1 MSSLTQRSTRPWR
14 QQGQALLETAI
25 TLPLMLLLLLGFLAV
40 LVRVEAQIELDTA
53 TSLAAAAAVS
63 APVGSSLSSDYATRT
78 WVGTLRQSSYLKPTR
93 LEGCGTYQPD
103 QPVTCRGLA
112 TLDYRQTPMAL
123 VVPISLAI
131 DSTATARGSRYRSR

>member
-1 MSSLTQRSTRPWR
+1 MTNRAHSSSR
-14 QQGQALLETAI
+14 QQRQRAQALLETAI
-25 TLPLMLLLLLGFLAV
+25 TLPLMLILLLGFLAV

-53 TSLAAAAAVS
+53 TSLAAAAAVT

-78 WVGTLRQSSYLKPTR
+78 WAGTLHQSSYLRPTH
-93 LEGCGTYQPD
+93 LDGCGTYELD
-103 QPVTCRGLA
+103 QAVTCRGVA

-123 VVPISLAI
+123 VVPLTLTI

>member
-1 MSSLTQRSTRPWR
+1 MSRFPQGSSTARSQR
-14 QQGQALLETAI
+14 GQALLETAV
-25 TLPLMLLLLLGFLAV
+25 TLPLMLILLLGFLAV

-78 WVGTLRQSSYLKPTR
+78 WAGTLRQSSYLTPNR
-93 LEGCGTYQPD
+93 LDGCGTYQPD
-103 QPVTCRGLA
+103 QTVTCHGSA

-123 VVPISLAI
+123 VVPFSLTI

>member
-1 MSSLTQRSTRPWR
+1 MSSLTHRSSRPWR

-25 TLPLMLLLLLGFLAV
+25 TLPLLLLLLLGFLAV

-53 TSLAAAAAVS
+53 TSLAAAAAVT

-78 WVGTLRQSSYLKPTR
+78 WAGTLHQSTYLRPTR
-93 LEGCGTYQPD
+93 LDGCGTYQPD
-103 QPVTCRGLA
+103 QAVTCRGVA

-123 VVPISLAI
+123 VVPLTLTI

>member
-1 MSSLTQRSTRPWR
+1 MSSLTHRSSRPWR

-25 TLPLMLLLLLGFLAV
+25 TLPLLLLLLLGFLAV

-93 LEGCGTYQPD
+93 LDGCGTYQLD